1 MENYDDDVMT
11 MAFGRLQEMFEN
23 EKSEILKQNEDT
35 EFDKILFA
43 MDYEWLAD
51 IQTYMEVKGLNH
63 EFPEMYNEL
72 CNIMDELAYQC
83 IAYGSNVIPDCFDS
97 DEYDEYYE
105 RAQKLFV

>member
-1 MENYDDDVMT
+1 MKNYDDDVMT
-11 MAFGRLQEMFEN
+11 MAFGKLQEMFEN

-35 EFDKILFA
+35 EFEKILFA
-43 MDYEWLAD
+43 MDYEWLCD
-51 IQTYMEVKGLNH
+51 IQTFMEVKGLNH

-72 CNIMDELAYQC
+72 CNIMDVLNLQAIYQ
-83 IAYGSNVIPDCFDS
+83 GTNVIPDCLGT